1 MSIINFYFYL
11 LYVMSEI
18 EEIFEE
24 VADYFSVMSEPARLK
39 IIHAICQ
46 SEKTVSEI
54 VEVTGSTQ
62 SNISRHLGLMYR
74 HGLLARRREG
84 NQIFY
89 RMADD
94 TMIELCRT
102 ACNRIAATFVDRGPL
117 KRQLVN
123 LMPPAAKRKSKG

>member
-1 MSIINFYFYL
+1 
-11 LYVMSEI
+11 MSEVD
-18 EEIFEE
+18 EIFEE

-46 SEKTVSEI
+46 SERTVSEI
-54 VEVTGSTQ
+54 VEVAGLTQ

-74 HGLLARRREG
+74 YGLLVKRREG

-94 TMIELCRT
+94 TTIELCRS
-102 ACNRIAATFVDRGPL
+102 ACNRIAATIEGRSPL

-123 LMPPAAKRKSKG
+123 LIPPATKRKSKG

>member
-1 MSIINFYFYL
+1 
-11 LYVMSEI
+11 MSEVD
-18 EEIFEE
+18 EIFEE

-46 SEKTVSEI
+46 SERTVSEI

-74 HGLLARRREG
+74 HGLLAKRREG

-89 RMADD
+89 RMADE

-102 ACNRIAATFVDRGPL
+102 ACNRIAATIDDRGPL

-123 LMPPAAKRKSKG
+123 LMPPAAKRKSKA